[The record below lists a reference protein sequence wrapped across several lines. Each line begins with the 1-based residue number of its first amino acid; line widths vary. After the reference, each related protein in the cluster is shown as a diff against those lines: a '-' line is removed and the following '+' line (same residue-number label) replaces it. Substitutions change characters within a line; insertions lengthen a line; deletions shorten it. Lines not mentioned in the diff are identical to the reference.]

1 MNEPLK
7 AYLYVGLGSA
17 LGGVARFWLGGLIG
31 WRFHPTIGVLFVNVT
46 GSFLIGLIAGL
57 TSARSAPVTKWF
69 LMTGVMGGYTTFS
82 SFSLQTLELMQKGE
96 WMGATANAGAS
107 LLFCLVGVW
116 LGFLLGHLVQR

>member
-1 MNEPLK
+1 MNEPFK

-17 LGGVARFWLGGLIG
+17 LGGIARFWLAGLIG

-57 TSARSAPVTKWF
+57 TSARSAPVTRWF
-69 LMTGVMGGYTTFS
+69 LMIGVMGGYTTFS

-96 WMGATANAGAS
+96 WAGATANAGAS
-107 LLFCLVGVW
+107 LIFCLVGVW
-116 LGFLLGHLVQR
+116 LGFLLGQLFQR

>member
-17 LGGVARFWLGGLIG
+17 LGGVARFWLAGLIG

-96 WMGATANAGAS
+96 WIGATANAGAS

>member
-1 MNEPLK
+1 MNQPLK

-17 LGGVARFWLGGLIG
+17 LGGVARFWLAGLIG

-96 WMGATANAGAS
+96 WIGATANAGAS